1 MWTCIECGSRLDVH
15 GLIQRWPL
23 LADSVLSLPTP
34 PSCRCD
40 YCFSLF
46 SRFCVILLAVE
57 IVQMGYTSTDMGL
70 AALRLGWGLLTLLI
84 GTAILR
90 RTRTW
95 LRLRHIPGP
104 RFAGVSE
111 LWLLRKTFGGRC
123 HLDTAEA
130 CSKYGA

>member
-1 MWTCIECGSRLDVH
+1 
-15 GLIQRWPL
+15 L
-23 LADSVLSLPTP
+23 LSS
-34 PSCRCD
+34 
-40 YCFSLF
+40 
-46 SRFCVILLAVE
+46 VE
-57 IVQMGYTSTDMGL
+57 IAQMGYTSTNIYL
-70 AALRLGWGLLTLLI
+70 AALRLGWGLLALLI
-84 GTAILR
+84 GTAIVR

-130 CSKYGA
+130 CEKYGTWTSSKCSLRNAVWNRAAF